1 MRASLL
7 PCLAQAQA
15 FCGSGAWLSCP
26 GSNQQIISV
35 TGALG
40 WGGNLSSLPGNPPLR
55 MGVHPTPQ
63 AEQVMS
69 AAGALGPG
77 ADPSAGPCTGN
88 PRFRTGVGY
97 GGHPAGGAAAGY
109 PGKVLQ
115 SACAPEITGWRCQHY
130 LL

>member
-1 MRASLL
+1 MRRHKHSVEVGPGCDDRETKQMMSATQPLGRAVGPSPQPGYL
-7 PCLAQAQA
+7 PVR
-15 FCGSGAWLSCP
+15 
-26 GSNQQIISV
+26 I
-35 TGALG
+35 
-40 WGGNLSSLPGNPPLR
+40 GNLQ
-55 MGVHPTPQ
+55 HPKAS
-63 AEQVMS
+63 AEQMML

-77 ADPSAGPCTGN
+77 ADPSAGPCTGS

>member
-1 MRASLL
+1 MSGGD
-7 PCLAQAQA
+7 LADDICHRV
-15 FCGSGAWLSCP
+15 FGMGRGSVPAAWQSTCED
-26 GSNQQIISV
+26 GSIV
-35 TGALG
+35 
-40 WGGNLSSLPGNPPLR
+40 R
-55 MGVHPTPQ
+55 PTAQ

-115 SACAPEITGWRCQHY
+115 SACAPGITGWRCQHY